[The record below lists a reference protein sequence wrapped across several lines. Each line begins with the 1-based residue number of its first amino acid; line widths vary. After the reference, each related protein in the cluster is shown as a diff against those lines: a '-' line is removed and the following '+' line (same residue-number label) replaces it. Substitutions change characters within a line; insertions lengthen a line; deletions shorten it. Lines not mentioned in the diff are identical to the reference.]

1 MYMKIYTSYKFN
13 PLDYYVHINKKFPNQ
28 ETLKKIEK
36 EVYNSLDKVLNQRL
50 LDISKKFNVPYLNFE
65 EIQCNQNDKSCKL
78 LTPDGYKIYWDPIH
92 ITENGAKYLGNKIK
106 KLDWF
111 KSN

>member
-1 MYMKIYTSYKFN
+1 MCGFVTIISKDNIGKDNSKIFKK
-13 PLDYYVHINKKFPNQ
+13 LVGINKHRGP
-28 ETLKKIEK
+28 
-36 EVYNSLDKVLNQRL
+36 
-50 LDISKKFNVPYLNFE
+50 
-65 EIQCNQNDKSCKL
+65 DKSCEL

-92 ITENGAKYLGNKIK
+92 ITEEGAKYLGKKIK